1 MITIEFVRELS
12 AEDVKDWRDIYK
24 EDLEFSKSKKLT
36 YAERKALPDSDFAI
50 VLKVKKKRGK
60 GYRKIRMFPIHD
72 ESHVRN
78 ALARLGQK
86 KVQATLK
93 KLGISK
99 EKVLKKILRRAK
111 ELGMTQLLERYE
123 KKQSAFLSE
132 EELIEKVEQLQKEL
146 EQYKSSI
153 ETLEKEKAELEKNNQ
168 NLVQEKE
175 KLEKE
180 KEKLETEVKKEQ
192 ERAELY
198 KKQGE
203 LIAKRRAELGD
214 FAKDLS
220 DEDLLDD
227 TKYELARLRKENYEL
242 RQKSGDMN
250 TGASDE
256 GDEINEIRKKVW
268 EQKKY

>member
-1 MITIEFVRELS
+1 MGKITIEFIRELS

-36 YAERKALPDSDFAI
+36 YAERKALPDNMFAV
-50 VLKVKKKRGK
+50 VLRVKKKRGE

-72 ESHVRN
+72 ETHVRN
-78 ALARLGQK
+78 ALSRLGQK

-111 ELGMTQLLERYE
+111 ELGMTQLLERH
-123 KKQSAFLSE
+123 KSSLFSE
-132 EELIEKVEQLQKEL
+132 EELIEKIEQLQKEI

-168 NLVQEKE
+168 NLTQEKE

-192 ERAELY
+192 EKAKLY
-198 KKQGE
+198 KEKGE
-203 LIAKRRAELGD
+203 LIAKRRAELGE

-242 RQKSGDMN
+242 RQKSGDLE
-250 TGASDE
+250 TGHSGGID
-256 GDEINEIRKKVW
+256 DEIEQIKKEVW
-268 EQKKY
+268 EKKKY

>member
-1 MITIEFVRELS
+1 MGMITIEFVRELS

-99 EKVLKKILRRAK
+99 EKVLKKILKRAK
-111 ELGMTQLLERYE
+111 ELGMTQLLERH
-123 KKQSAFLSE
+123 KSSLLSE

-153 ETLEKEKAELEKNNQ
+153 ETLEKEKAELEKKNEN
-168 NLVQEKE
+168 
-175 KLEKE
+175 LEKE

-192 ERAELY
+192 EKAELY